1 MSGKIAG
8 RVWDLDLPHGEKY
21 VLLAMADHA
30 DHQGCNIHPSIGLIA
45 WKTDYS
51 ERQVFRIIQELRTKG
66 LLVLEE
72 DNYGSGIRSNR
83 YRIDFT
89 NAPFKPDFRGRDE
102 PKKRPKS
109 RRTPDMMSPLHPR
122 GPLTKPKRTPDTI
135 ESSYTDSIVSPHDDS
150 IVSPD
155 PSLTVINPQNQEP
168 SRVGEA
174 GEDLVSSDRERTAF
188 FDAENIQH
196 ARAKLAQVPLAILRA
211 AAADCDLPHGH
222 KYRPGRIVKRGLEW
236 TQGQWQPAQPAV
248 PPVQATQPTP
258 PTLLPA
264 NADGVPFVE
273 RWNGARQAL
282 ATTLP
287 AQDFVTWIE
296 PTALLELDDTTAII
310 GTPNCFVRDRVQGQ
324 YAGVIADALGVDTVE
339 VVISQE
345 VGQ

>member
-51 ERQVFRIIQELRTKG
+51 ARQVVRLIQALRTRG
-66 LLVLEE
+66 VLVLEE
-72 DNYGSGIRSNR
+72 DNSESGMRSNL

-89 NAPFKPDFRGRDE
+89 NAPFKPDFRGRDDD
-102 PKKRPKS
+102 KKRPKP
-109 RRTPDMMSPLHPR
+109 RHTTDTMSPPR
-122 GPLTKPKRTPDTI
+122 AKQGVTKSPKTTDTMSQRGDLI
-135 ESSYTDSIVSPHDDS
+135 ESQRGDLIESH
-150 IVSPD
+150 D
-155 PSLTVINPQNQEP
+155 PSLTVINPPNQEP
-168 SRVGEA
+168 LRFEEA
-174 GEDLVSSDRERTAF
+174 GGEQVSSDRERTAF

-196 ARAKLAQVPLAILRA
+196 ARTKLAQVPLAILRA

-248 PPVQATQPTP
+248 PPVQPTQPTP
-258 PTLLPA
+258 PTVLPA
-264 NADGVPFVE
+264 NADGVPYLE
-273 RWNGARQAL
+273 RWTGARAVL

-296 PTALLELDDTTAII
+296 PTALLELTDTAAII
-310 GTPNCFVRDRVQGQ
+310 GTPNCFVRDTVQVQ
-324 YAGVIADALGVDTVE
+324 YAGVLADALGVDTVE

-345 VGQ
+345 VRP